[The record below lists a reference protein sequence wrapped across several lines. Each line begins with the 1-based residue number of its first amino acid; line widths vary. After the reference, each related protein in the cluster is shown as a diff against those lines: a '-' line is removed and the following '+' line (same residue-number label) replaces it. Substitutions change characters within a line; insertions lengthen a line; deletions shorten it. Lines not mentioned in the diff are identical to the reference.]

1 MPKIKCTIYTR
12 KPTELGLEIELNL
25 LQNQENKERRPACPP
40 LCKSIILGKTS
51 VREVK
56 KHQQKRRP
64 LRSALKNGGAEN
76 FDGVVSLR
84 LGSRFPC
91 LSGK

>member
-56 KHQQKRRP
+56 KHQQKRHSV
-64 LRSALKNGGAEN
+64 RSALKNGGP
-76 FDGVVSLR
+76 DR
-84 LGSRFPC
+84 T
-91 LSGK
+91 

>member
-56 KHQQKRRP
+56 KHQQKRHSVW
-64 LRSALKNGGAEN
+64 SALKNGGAAVR
-76 FDGVVSLR
+76 DGFLSLKPR
-84 LGSRFPC
+84 HCLPC
-91 LSGK
+91 LSG